1 MSWSNVLI
9 ALLTQVVS
17 KLLSAG
23 VFERILAE
31 VQAQWSAPIT
41 GEEKRAA
48 VQAIIK
54 GEFGALSSAL
64 INLGIEVAV
73 TKIRAALGQ

>member
-1 MSWSNVLI
+1 MSWSSVLI

-17 KLLSAG
+17 KLLSSG

-31 VQAQWSAPIT
+31 VQAQWFAPVT

-48 VQAIIK
+48 VLSAIK
-54 GEFGALSSAL
+54 LEFGEVSSSL

-73 TKIRAALGQ
+73 TKIRAAIGQ

>member
-1 MSWSNVLI
+1 MNWSSLLI
-9 ALLTQVVS
+9 SLLTQVVS

-31 VQAQWSAPIT
+31 VQTQWSAPTT

-48 VQAIIK
+48 VLATIK
-54 GEFGALSSAL
+54 AEFGAVSASL

-73 TKIRAALGQ
+73 TKIRAAISQ

>member
-1 MSWSNVLI
+1 MNWSSLLI
-9 ALLTQVVS
+9 SLLTQVVS

-31 VQAQWSAPIT
+31 VQAQWSAPTT
-41 GEEKRAA
+41 GEEKRTA
-48 VQAIIK
+48 VLAIIK
-54 GEFGALSSAL
+54 GEFGALSSSL

-73 TKIRAALGQ
+73 TKIRVALGQ

>member
-1 MSWSNVLI
+1 MNWSSLLI
-9 ALLTQVVS
+9 SLLTQVVS

-31 VQAQWSAPIT
+31 VQAQWSAPIS
-41 GEEKRAA
+41 GEEKRATVLA
-48 VQAIIK
+48 TIK
-54 GEFGALSSAL
+54 AEFGAISSAL

-73 TKIRAALGQ
+73 TKIRAAIGQ

>member
-1 MSWSNVLI
+1 MSWSSMLI

-31 VQAQWSAPIT
+31 VQAQWSAPTT

-48 VQAIIK
+48 VLATIK
-54 GEFGALSSAL
+54 AEFGAVSASL

-73 TKIRAALGQ
+73 TKIRAAISQ

>member
-1 MSWSNVLI
+1 MNWSSLLI
-9 ALLTQVVS
+9 SLLTQVVS
-17 KLLSAG
+17 KILSSS

-31 VQAQWSAPIT
+31 VQAQWSAPTT

-48 VQAIIK
+48 VLATIK
-54 GEFGALSSAL
+54 QEFGSVSSSL

-73 TKIRAALGQ
+73 TKIRAAIGK